1 MMRASCAKHNEH
13 QQQTP
18 TTPGYALIK
27 KALALLLLG
36 GREHNLANGTHLRG
50 DINCL
55 LIGDPGVAKSQLL
68 RAIMNIAPLA
78 VSTTGRGSS
87 GVGLTAAITTSS
99 DTGASDTC
107 WQCCCYC
114 DSLET
119 CACLLTTLCLTQHC
133 AYHCACQCIMQQ
145 ANASWKPVPW
155 CWPIAASCAST
166 SLTRWAT
173 MTAWPCMKSWSSRRS
188 RSPRR
193 ASTPRCTRGAVCW
206 LRPTRCTARTT
217 TR

>member
-1 MMRASCAKHNEH
+1 MVWIDFILEQRA
-13 QQQTP
+13 
-18 TTPGYALIK
+18 TTHILHTGYALIK

-99 DTGASDTC
+99 DTGA
-107 WQCCCYC
+107 
-114 DSLET
+114 LPLM
-119 CACLLTTLCLTQHC
+119 CL
-133 AYHCACQCIMQQ
+133 
-145 ANASWKPVPW
+145 
-155 CWPIAASCAST
+155 
-166 SLTRWAT
+166 
-173 MTAWPCMKSWSSRRS
+173 
-188 RSPRR
+188 
-193 ASTPRCTRGAVCW
+193 
-206 LRPTRCTARTT
+206 CTA
-217 TR
+217 